1 MAAKKKHRQN
11 KPHGHFCKVCGD
23 HKPNEKFSGKGHTA
37 HICRKCAALPV
48 AKRNEMMELRR
59 IMPKAREDDG
69 DKYFDDKA
77 MIPTDNMVD
86 DAIADTK
93 GLWDKLSF
101 HVAENYQGIS
111 HEWKMYSKKSGW
123 NLVFKQGKRTLF
135 YFVPCESYFI
145 IAFVLGEKAVNTA
158 IQSSLSAGTKE
169 AISDA
174 DVCAMGHSFF
184 VTVKGEQDIEDVIA
198 LLKIKAAS

>member
-69 DKYFDDKA
+69 DKYF
-77 MIPTDNMVD
+77 
-86 DAIADTK
+86 
-93 GLWDKLSF
+93 
-101 HVAENYQGIS
+101 
-111 HEWKMYSKKSGW
+111 
-123 NLVFKQGKRTLF
+123 
-135 YFVPCESYFI
+135 
-145 IAFVLGEKAVNTA
+145 
-158 IQSSLSAGTKE
+158 
-169 AISDA
+169 
-174 DVCAMGHSFF
+174 
-184 VTVKGEQDIEDVIA
+184 
-198 LLKIKAAS
+198 